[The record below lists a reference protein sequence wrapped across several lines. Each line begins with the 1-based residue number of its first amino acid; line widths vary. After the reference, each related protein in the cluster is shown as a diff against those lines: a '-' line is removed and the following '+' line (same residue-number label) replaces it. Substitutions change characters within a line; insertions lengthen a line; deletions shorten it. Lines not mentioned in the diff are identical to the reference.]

1 MKQIKI
7 GDKITYRTWLN
18 EEVTASVTAI
28 EICRRGEKDGR
39 SVRRCNL
46 DLHSNVV
53 LTLNN
58 RHWCYKNQVEQII
71 PNNYAS

>member
-28 EICRRGEKDGR
+28 EICRKGEKDGR
-39 SVRRCNL
+39 SVRHCNL

-71 PNNYAS
+71 PNNYAC

>member
-1 MKQIKI
+1 MKEIKI
-7 GDKITYRTWLN
+7 GDRISYTTWSN
-18 EEVTASVTAI
+18 ETKSASVTAI
-28 EICRRGEKDGR
+28 EICRVGYKNGR

-46 DLHSNVV
+46 DLHNNVV

-58 RHWCYKNQVEQII
+58 RNWCYKYQIEQII